1 MASTKLHNLPTS
13 TLSRPNNKT
22 ASSRGLSPTGTSRP
36 YSALAA
42 ARGMPSPRTSPAM
55 RPTSPL
61 SPGYKT
67 SGHFDT
73 LAPPQ
78 QRPPHSRSNSN
89 QQQQQRGSR
98 SLRLPSLPRFHPAN
112 FPSANSSLQ
121 TTPDGNSHSSS
132 PQPPMSPRAYQRIYN
147 DAQKQLFFNQR
158 EMFSSA
164 GKPTSPRLQ
173 PLGSPGPVTPLELE
187 RDEGYLVA
195 GARNLNHK
203 AATPSDVADKMVKA
217 EVARQTGR

>member
-1 MASTKLHNLPTS
+1 
-13 TLSRPNNKT
+13 
-22 ASSRGLSPTGTSRP
+22 
-36 YSALAA
+36 
-42 ARGMPSPRTSPAM
+42 MPSPRTSPAM
-55 RPTSPL
+55 RPTLPL
-61 SPGYKT
+61 SPAYKT

-73 LAPPQ
+73 LQPAQ

-89 QQQQQRGSR
+89 QQHRGSR

-112 FPSANSSLQ
+112 FLSANVSLQ
-121 TTPDGNSHSSS
+121 TTPDGTSHSSS

-147 DAQKQLFFNQR
+147 DVQKQLYLNQR
-158 EMFSSA
+158 EMFSAA

-187 RDEGYLVA
+187 RDENYLVA

-203 AATPSDVADKMVKA
+203 AATTPSDVADKMVKA